1 MQLMDGWRL
10 VLTFDY
16 IEEARTVKHK
26 LESEQIDVILKD
38 EFETGADNFESNDI
52 NIIKLLVSEKDFHRA
67 TLILQSEGYL
77 KKGLSVKNVGLRTYF
92 ENFTARIPIIG
103 NWVFE
108 LRAIISISILI
119 AIIAVPTILATKP
132 TLSEK
137 LTSQGWC
144 IDSFAYKGDKY
155 HTNTLGLKIVIKN
168 GCTETFHF
176 LNDGRLNLPGFDS
189 NSVLAK
195 WKLVNDKVVIF
206 DSDTLSHIYDG
217 DYFLILSPTSIVL
230 KSTSTTL
237 KGHPNRS
244 NFFYQK
250 EFLLQN

>member
-1 MQLMDGWRL
+1 MQLMDNWKL
-10 VLTFDY
+10 VLTFNF
-16 IEEARTVKHK
+16 IEEARNVKHK
-26 LESEQIDVILKD
+26 LESEQIVVILKD
-38 EFETGADNFESNDI
+38 GFETRVDNIVSKDI
-52 NIIKLLVSEKDFHRA
+52 NIIKLLVSVKDFHRA

-77 KKGLSVKNVGLRTYF
+77 KKDLSVSNVGFRTYF
-92 ENFTARIPIIG
+92 ENFTERIPIIG
-103 NWVFE
+103 NWIFE
-108 LRAIISISILI
+108 LRAIISLAILI
-119 AIIAVPTILATKP
+119 AVIAVPTIIATKP

-144 IDSFAYKGDKY
+144 IDSFDYKGVKY
-155 HTNTLGLKIVIKN
+155 HTNTLGLKIVIEN

-176 LNDGRLNLPGFDS
+176 LNDGRLNLPGFNS

-195 WKLVNDKVVIF
+195 WKLDNDKVVIF
-206 DSDTLSHIYDG
+206 DSDTLAYIYDG
-217 DYFLILSPTSIVL
+217 DYSLILSPTSIVL

-237 KGHPNRS
+237 QGHSNRS